1 MASSSSMRRL
11 AILTGLLGALALP
24 SVVQAAIPNV
34 PNGAGGFTNP
44 CDPTK
49 GFDFTP
55 QTKANFGK
63 INLKRG
69 HRVVEFVL
77 KYYF

>member
-1 MASSSSMRRL
+1 MSRTAR
-11 AILTGLLGALALP
+11 AEP
-24 SVVQAAIPNV
+24 QNV
-34 PNGAGGFTNP
+34 

-69 HRVVEFVL
+69 HRVIELVL